1 MLEKIISVPKI
12 HFGLAGLIF
21 DLLLASFLVFKA
33 HKGTRFKQFSFLL
46 FVITAATFLEILRRL
61 MSLLPYTSTNLFLLN
76 IFHSLVY
83 ITSTGMAYG
92 FYLYISRFVET
103 HQRPIKILTIF
114 NSSIYVIYGI
124 IMIVNIYTGLI
135 SWYTAP
141 DMMWV
146 AGPYYRTVGYG
157 FPLLFIITTLIIL
170 FSNVKALSRRNF
182 FTLLITVIISSL
194 GIILQAAAKGN
205 IMLTTFSGT
214 MGVYLCYF
222 AVENFDYDNLLSM
235 TKELE
240 IAKIRAQESSL
251 AKSSFLAN
259 MSHEIRTPMN
269 AVLGLD
275 EMILNTDDPVKIK
288 EYAENIQT
296 SGRSLLAIINDIL
309 DFSRIESGK
318 MELVKTDYHLTKM
331 LDDINLQFRIKAEK
345 QGLEYRTDIDENIC
359 EQLHGDDV
367 RVRQVITNILNNA
380 IKYTKQGY
388 VKTVVKATTQGDVEI
403 LHVTIEDSG
412 IGIKEENIPHL
423 FQSFERLDEFNNHSI
438 EGTGLGLAIVK
449 CFLDL
454 MGGSVDVKSIYGQGS
469 AFTVHIPQHITGTET
484 IADYRNNRNTVASD
498 SNNMKFSA
506 PEAQVLIVDDN
517 RMNLMVAKGL
527 MERTRAKVTTAASGQ
542 ECLELMTKTRFDII
556 FLDHMM
562 PELDGVGTLKKSQ
575 ILPGN
580 LNRFTP
586 IIALTANAM
595 AGMREEYLK
604 MGFTDYISKPIESER
619 LYDLFYNTISKEK
632 IVKVESGE

>member
-1 MLEKIISVPKI
+1 
-12 HFGLAGLIF
+12 
-21 DLLLASFLVFKA
+21 
-33 HKGTRFKQFSFLL
+33 
-46 FVITAATFLEILRRL
+46 
-61 MSLLPYTSTNLFLLN
+61 
-76 IFHSLVY
+76 
-83 ITSTGMAYG
+83 
-92 FYLYISRFVET
+92 
-103 HQRPIKILTIF
+103 
-114 NSSIYVIYGI
+114 
-124 IMIVNIYTGLI
+124 MIVNIYTGII
-135 SWYTAP
+135 SWYP
-141 DMMWV
+141 NSDMMWV
-146 AGPYYRTVGYG
+146 PGPFYRSIGYG
-157 FPLLFIITTLIIL
+157 CPLLFILTTLIIL
-170 FSNVKALSRRNF
+170 FTNIKSLSRRVF
-182 FTLLITVIISSL
+182 FTLLTTVFISSM
-194 GIILQAAAKGN
+194 GIILQSAAKGN

-240 IAKIRAQESSL
+240 LAKIRAQESSL

-318 MELVKTDYHLTKM
+318 MDLIKTDYHLTKM
-331 LDDINLQFRIKAEK
+331 LDDINLQFRIRAEK
-345 QGLEYRTDIDENIC
+345 QGLEYKTDIDENVC

-367 RVRQVITNILNNA
+367 RVRQIITNILNNA

-388 VKTVVKATTQGDVEI
+388 VKTIVKGTNQGDTFI

-412 IGIKEENIPHL
+412 IGIKEENIPYL

-449 CFLDL
+449 HLLDL
-454 MGGSVDVKSIYGQGS
+454 MGGSVDVKSTYGQGS
-469 AFTVHIPQHITGTET
+469 AFTVHIPQQVTGSATIRDYRQNQQTISKET
-484 IADYRNNRNTVASD
+484 INLD
-498 SNNMKFSA
+498 FSA

-517 RMNLMVAKGL
+517 KMNLMVAKGL
-527 MERTRAKVTTAASGQ
+527 MERTKAKVTTCTSGEQ
-542 ECLELMTKTRFDII
+542 CLDLMTKTRFDII

-562 PELDGVGTLKKSQ
+562 PDLDGVGTLKRSQ
-575 ILPGN
+575 ILQGN

-604 MGFTDYISKPIESER
+604 MGFTDYISKPIDSEQ
-619 LYDLFYNTISKEK
+619 LYNLFYNTISKSK
-632 IVKVESGE
+632 IVKN